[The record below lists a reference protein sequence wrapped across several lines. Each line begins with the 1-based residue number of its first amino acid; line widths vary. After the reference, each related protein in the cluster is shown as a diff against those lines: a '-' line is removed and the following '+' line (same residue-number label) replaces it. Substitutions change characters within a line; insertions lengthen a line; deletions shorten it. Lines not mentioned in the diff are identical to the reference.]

1 MSRRGLVLFI
11 LLSIIWGLPYLFI
24 KFAVA
29 ELDPAVTVFLRT
41 LPASIILLSYG
52 ALRGKLRSNLRFW
65 KAAVAFAFVEMVF
78 PWWWVSRAE
87 QEISSGLT
95 GLLLATVP
103 LFGVVIARVRGQA
116 DALSAHRLFGMA
128 VGSVGVT
135 LLVGLDSAELNVSL
149 WPVLMVLGAAFG
161 YALGPAVIS
170 GLDGLADSA
179 TLIGMSLAV
188 VSLVYVPIVIPRWP
202 QTPPSAQAIWS
213 LVVLTLVC
221 TVAAFLTFFALI
233 AEVGPVR
240 ATLVTYLNPAVA
252 LLLGLLF
259 AAEPLTLGVALG
271 FPLVLA
277 GSYFATRR

>member
-1 MSRRGLVLFI
+1 MSRRGLVLFAS
-11 LLSIIWGLPYLFI
+11 LSVIWGLPYLFI

-41 LPASIILLSYG
+41 LPASVLLLAYG
-52 ALRGKLRSNLRFW
+52 AVRGTLRGNLRHW
-65 KAAVAFAFVEMVF
+65 RYAVAFAFVEMVF

-103 LFGVVIARVRGQA
+103 LFGVVIARLRGHR
-116 DALSAHRLFGMA
+116 DALSARRLLGMA
-128 VGSVGVT
+128 IGSLGVA
-135 LLVGLDSAELNVSL
+135 LLVGVDSAELNVSAL
-149 WPVLMVLGAAFG
+149 PVLMVLGAAFG

-170 GLDGLADSA
+170 RLDGVADSA

-188 VSLVYVPIVIPRWP
+188 VSVVYLPIVLPRWP
-202 QTPPSAQAIWS
+202 ETMPSAQALWS
-213 LVVLTLVC
+213 IVVLTLVC

-233 AEVGPVR
+233 AEIGPVR

-252 LLLGLLF
+252 LLLGLVF

-277 GSYFATRR
+277 GSYFATRQ

>member
-1 MSRRGLVLFI
+1 MSRRGLFLFAS
-11 LLSIIWGLPYLFI
+11 LSVIWGLPYLFI

-41 LPASIILLSYG
+41 LPSSALLLAYG
-52 ALRGKLRSNLRFW
+52 AMRGTLRANLRYW
-65 KAAVAFAFVEMVF
+65 KYAVAFAIVEMVF

-103 LFGVVIARVRGQA
+103 IFGVVIARLRGQR
-116 DALSAHRLFGMA
+116 DALSARRLVGM
-128 VGSVGVT
+128 VIGSVGVA
-135 LLVGLDSAELNVSL
+135 LLVGLDSAALNVTAL
-149 WPVLMVLGAAFG
+149 PVLMVLGAAFG
-161 YALGPAVIS
+161 YALGPVVIS
-170 GLDGLADSA
+170 RLDGVADSA

-188 VSLVYVPIVIPRWP
+188 VSVVYVPIVVPRWP
-202 QTPPSAQAIWS
+202 DAMPSAQAVWS

-233 AEVGPVR
+233 AEIGPVR

-252 LLLGLLF
+252 LLLGLIF
-259 AAEPLTLGVALG
+259 ASEPLTLGVALG

-277 GSYFATRR
+277 GSYFATRQ